1 MLNDARSKTGSAART
16 SLSHF
21 NAFKNMVIAGSKG
34 SDINISQIIACV
46 GQQVK
51 FLDCSIFS
59 LLHLRFIIKICVFF
73 FNYLTFTSSHKPS
86 CRLRTSVVNVSPL
99 ASNTDL
105 SLTSSRMTTVL
116 PAEGLSRTP
125 IWPD

>member
-51 FLDCSIFS
+51 FIDCSIFS
-59 LLHLRFIIKICVFF
+59 LLHLRLPHLKIKSGDQLVRF
-73 FNYLTFTSSHKPS
+73 
-86 CRLRTSVVNVSPL
+86 
-99 ASNTDL
+99 
-105 SLTSSRMTTVL
+105 SLISQFC
-116 PAEGLSRTP
+116 
-125 IWPD
+125 